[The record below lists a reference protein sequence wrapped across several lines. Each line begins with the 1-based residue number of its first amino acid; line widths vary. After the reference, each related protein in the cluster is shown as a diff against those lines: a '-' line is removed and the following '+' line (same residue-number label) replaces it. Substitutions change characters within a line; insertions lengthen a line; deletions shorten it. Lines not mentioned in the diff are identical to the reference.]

1 VKIAVMGTG
10 GVGGYFGARLQQA
23 GHSVAFIARGRHL
36 TALQRDG
43 LSLKSPLGDAV
54 LKVKAVEKP
63 ADAGTVDVVVF
74 AVKLWDTES
83 AAEQLLPIVGSN
95 TFVIPFQNG
104 VESIDCLKKILSEK
118 AIMGGAAYIA
128 SRIAAP
134 GVIVQTGQ
142 MARLRFGPV
151 FEPQRTA
158 AELFLAAC
166 REAKIDAE
174 LVDDIV
180 RVLWEKFVL
189 LVALSATTTVTRKPI
204 GVVRSDP
211 DMRWLLEATMR
222 ETWEVG
228 RKRGVALAEDFV
240 AKTLAFVDGLP
251 PEMKAS
257 MLGDLEAGGRLE
269 APWLSGAVARMAREL
284 GMEAAA
290 NRAVHAALKPY
301 LNGSE
306 VKAS

>member
-1 VKIAVMGTG
+1 MRVAILGAG

-36 TALQRDG
+36 QALQRNG
-43 LSLKSPLGDAV
+43 LALKSPLGDAQ

-63 ADAGTVDVVVF
+63 ADAGAADVVVF

-83 AAEQLLPIVGSN
+83 AAAQLRPIVGNN

-104 VESIDCLKKILSEK
+104 VESIDRLKKILSEK

-128 SRIAAP
+128 SRIAEP

-142 MARLRFGPV
+142 MAQLRFGPV
-151 FEPQRTA
+151 FEAQRKA

-180 RVLWEKFVL
+180 RVMWEKFVL

-204 GVVRSDP
+204 GVVRSP
-211 DMRWLLEATMR
+211 R
-222 ETWEVG
+222 
-228 RKRGVALAEDFV
+228 
-240 AKTLAFVDGLP
+240 
-251 PEMKAS
+251 
-257 MLGDLEAGGRLE
+257 AGGRQRGPARPGDRD
-269 APWLSGAVARMAREL
+269 APPAPLADGPPRERKRPRPGAP
-284 GMEAAA
+284 
-290 NRAVHAALKPY
+290 RAGRRL
-301 LNGSE
+301 
-306 VKAS
+306 